1 MPRRGLGRGLD
12 ALIPADES
20 QDETEGLHR
29 VPVDAIVPN
38 PHQPRTSLHES
49 ELAELADSIRE
60 HGVIQPLV
68 VTRHSDST
76 YQLIAGE
83 RRWRAA
89 KKADLTEVPVIVK
102 EVAPQQMLELALV
115 ENIQRA
121 DLNPLEE
128 ALAYQHLVEE
138 FDLSQTEVAKR
149 VGKSRPAVVNVMRLL
164 GAADSVK
171 QALLD
176 EEITEGHGR
185 ALLGLSDK
193 EEQARVLQLVIQ
205 KGLTVRETEALV
217 KRLREPPQKKP
228 EPAVESSEAAQLRA
242 LESRFQE
249 ALGTRV
255 KLKHTQKGGRVV
267 IYYYSDEEFQA
278 LYNRLTGE
286 EL

>member
-12 ALIPADES
+12 ALIPSDEAA
-20 QDETEGLHR
+20 DETEGLHN
-29 VPVDAIVPN
+29 VPVDAIEPN
-38 PHQPRTSLHES
+38 PHQPRTTLHEA
-49 ELAELADSIRE
+49 ELEELADSIRE
-60 HGVIQPLV
+60 HGLIQPLV
-68 VTRHSDST
+68 VTQRPEGG

-89 KKADLTEVPVIVK
+89 SRAGLTEVPVIVK
-102 EVAPQQMLELALV
+102 DVAPQQMLELALV

-128 ALAYQHLVEE
+128 ALAYQHLVDD
-138 FDLSQTEVAKR
+138 FNLSQTEIARR

-164 GAADSVK
+164 GATDAVK
-171 QALLD
+171 EALLE

-185 ALLGLSDK
+185 ALLGLPKQAQELALQIVIDK
-193 EEQARVLQLVIQ
+193 D
-205 KGLTVRETEALV
+205 LTVRKTEALV
-217 KRLREPPQKKP
+217 KRLREPPKETKP
-228 EPAVESSEAAQLRA
+228 EPVVDDSETAQIRA
-242 LESRFQE
+242 LESQFQA

-255 KLKHTQKGGRVV
+255 QLKNTQKGGRVV

-278 LYNRLTGE
+278 LYHRLTGE